1 VVRVA
6 SVGLVYSGA
15 LRQVEFSGGVR
26 ADTPDATVRAA
37 QATAF
42 LSRDRD
48 RQTSGVPS
56 LEGGLERLLAS
67 GPVDVTLPHTRAS
80 GEKLTYD
87 AATRVFV
94 LSGSGRE
101 PAKAVDAKGT
111 TTAAA
116 FRFSA
121 CDDTLEAMGQAP
133 GVSSQRVETEA
144 VANGAEKR
152 EKPGR

>member
-1 VVRVA
+1 
-6 SVGLVYSGA
+6 
-15 LRQVEFSGGVR
+15 
-26 ADTPDATVRAA
+26 
-37 QATAF
+37 
-42 LSRDRD
+42 
-48 RQTSGVPS
+48 VPS